1 MTSPPPPPISAP
13 PSKAQAAQIPLQSF
27 TIPTFP
33 PEAFEADLR
42 DLVLTSDIRLDEYSG
57 LLEAEFEAPDQLPK
71 GIKGLALEGF
81 VFGL

>member
-1 MTSPPPPPISAP
+1 M
-13 PSKAQAAQIPLQSF
+13 
-27 TIPTFP
+27 
-33 PEAFEADLR
+33 
-42 DLVLTSDIRLDEYSG
+42 VLTSDIRLDEYSG